1 MIFLTPIVKLFGA
14 KDASVLPY
22 AKDYVSVILIGT
34 PFNVLA
40 MSISNL
46 VRVDGHPR
54 LSMYGMMIG
63 AALNSVLDPI
73 YIFIFHWGVKGAAI
87 ATITSQIISA
97 SILTQY
103 FLRGNGRS
111 AHMRLKK
118 SYLHLELR
126 RIQKV
131 FSLGISTGITQ
142 AASAAMQLVIN
153 NSLVYYGNQSPIGG
167 DMALS
172 AMGITVK
179 IGIIIT
185 AFGVGIGIGSQPIIG
200 YNVGA
205 KKYSRVKRT
214 YTAAVIL
221 SSSLIFVFWG
231 ICQFMAN

>member
-1 MIFLTPIVKLFGA
+1 
-14 KDASVLPY
+14 
-22 AKDYVSVILIGT
+22 
-34 PFNVLA
+34 
-40 MSISNL
+40 
-46 VRVDGHPR
+46 
-54 LSMYGMMIG
+54 
-63 AALNSVLDPI
+63 
-73 YIFIFHWGVKGAAI
+73 
-87 ATITSQIISA
+87 
-97 SILTQY
+97 
-103 FLRGNGRS
+103 
-111 AHMRLKK
+111 
-118 SYLHLELR
+118 
-126 RIQKV
+126 
-131 FSLGISTGITQ
+131 
-142 AASAAMQLVIN
+142 MQLVIN

-231 ICQFMAN
+231 SCQFMAN